1 MAIAPLQLIPRAF
14 KTTGKT
20 YSFKTEGRV
29 LISGS
34 PEGMAKEFRS
44 HASQNSAHRSVIKDY
59 FLNLIDSATCEKEV
73 KRQMTQAVK
82 DPANAKKTAIH
93 TMEAS
98 TTIKLEGTKEGFAR
112 EIDVQ
117 IKRAQKRGVSDN
129 SVKDYFIDLIKKSDL
144 DSKDKKELLEIPVL
158 KERLNDNF
166 VTKMVNSGMQTVRT
180 VTKMIKSGMQKVRTV
195 TNAVGR
201 FFKRT
206 ASALG
211 SFFGA
216 GAKKHSITVMADIST
231 KCTKEGFRKLVV
243 AKGATPE
250 AKKEVAGIIQKSD
263 LSKEVKKELVDY
275 ISIIN
280 SKTPASNDSRVF
292 NFKSQT
298 EVEIKGTK
306 EEIRKWIRNKAKEAY
321 SSGSEEEIA
330 IFNNLCKK
338 IATAQ
343 RFSPAHS

>member
-1 MAIAPLQLIPRAF
+1 MAIAPLQLMPRAF
-14 KTTGKT
+14 KAAGKT
-20 YSFKTEGRV
+20 YSFKTVGSV

-34 PEGMAKEFRS
+34 PKGMAKEFRS
-44 HASQNSAHRSVIKDY
+44 HAVKNPGNRSIIKDF
-59 FLNLIDSATCEKEV
+59 FLNLIDSATGKKEV

-82 DPANAKKTAIH
+82 YPASAKKTAIH
-93 TMEAS
+93 RMEATS
-98 TTIKLEGTKEGFAR
+98 TVQLEGTKEGFER

-117 IKRAQKRGVSDN
+117 LKRAQKRGVSDN

-166 VTKMVNSGMQTVRT
+166 VTKMVNSGMQ
-180 VTKMIKSGMQKVRTV
+180 KVRTV
-195 TNAVGR
+195 TDAVGG

-231 KCTKEGFRKLVV
+231 ECTKEGFRKLVV
-243 AKGATPE
+243 AKGATLE
-250 AKKEVAGIIQKSD
+250 AKKEVAGIIKKSD

-275 ISIIN
+275 IATVTR
-280 SKTPASNDSRVF
+280 KTPANSDARVF
-292 NFKSQT
+292 AFKSQT
-298 EVEIKGTK
+298 EVEIEGTK
-306 EEIRKWIRNKAKEAY
+306 EEIKKWIQNKAKEAY
-321 SSGSEEEIA
+321 GSGSKEEIA
-330 IFNNLCKK
+330 SFGNLCRN
-338 IATAQ
+338 IAAAKG
-343 RFSPAHS
+343 SPLKMIDIGVIIQDFLK